1 MRENQLNFHQ
11 LTVCTVCKKTFKQKN
26 KETTTSPV
34 LTVRSITQVNGQR
47 IRVNVFHARTNIL
60 ICFRKY
66 VTNYYVN
73 SMCISDDVYKFIFSI
88 GKRNRITQ
96 SKLLLHYAA
105 PHVAHQSKYWILR
118 ESGY

>member
-47 IRVNVFHARTNIL
+47 IRVNVFHASTGIL

-66 VTNYYVN
+66 VTNYYAN
-73 SMCISDDVYKFIFSI
+73 SMHISDDVYKFIFSI
-88 GKRNRITQ
+88 GKRNLITQ
-96 SKLLLHYAA
+96 SKLPLHYAA

-118 ESGY
+118 KSGY